1 MGLDPRKKPCGCAD
15 SATTPG
21 ATAGAARGATGGPR
35 LPVTRAAGPEAGG
48 PILLTCDGVEVTQA
62 IQDMP
67 HSVALVAEK
76 RTIARVYL
84 STGGTAPVT
93 VNGVLR
99 VRKVGSIGLGT
110 AVRALAPV
118 TLDPAL
124 TGNLRAKRE
133 NETRSLNFILP
144 RQVLKAGQWEV
155 RLSSLFRPVP
165 HKVIAVPAGAK
176 RTVTF
181 VASPPLRVRIIGI
194 RYRSGTQ
201 TVAPG
206 ALDFTLIQSW
216 LGRAYPVA
224 SVDWSQV
231 TVDGPDPWP
240 FDAPAM
246 NAFVRGLRAIDV
258 AGGVDGRTHYYGL
271 VADNGGS
278 NFMRGLASGIPAT
291 ADPTTV
297 ASGPCG
303 GSDFG
308 WDHDGSYGDW
318 YTGHELGHTFGRF
331 HAEFCGAGGGAA
343 YPFPN
348 GQLSG
353 PDGAFV
359 GFDVGDI
366 GNGLPP
372 RALPGTT
379 SHDLMS
385 YCDNQWVSSF
395 TYGGIRTRLVAEE
408 GLAGAP
414 LRARGRG
421 TAARRTSAR
430 GGAMP
435 AGGTIH
441 VVATLNATQ
450 GTGQLRHVTPIA
462 ASAAGQAPLA
472 KGGARGATRGAGG
485 HDARLRVFG
494 AGDKLLGEYPAPWIQ
509 DSCRDEGDDDT
520 GSIDVFVPGASSAT
534 KLELVFN
541 GAVVDTFTP
550 APTPK
555 AVSNIR
561 SSAPTRGARTRG
573 GAARTAGGPG
583 AADEDDDGDPVL
595 TWTPAAAPATRGSR
609 RSRGATR
616 GGPAAA
622 AEAPGAD
629 TQYTV
634 QVSVD
639 GGTTW
644 QTVGYALKEPTVRI
658 DRTVLGDAATVKVRI
673 TATSGFKSVTTEK
686 TMKASDL

>member
-1 MGLDPRKKPCGCAD
+1 
-15 SATTPG
+15 
-21 ATAGAARGATGGPR
+21 
-35 LPVTRAAGPEAGG
+35 V
-48 PILLTCDGVEVTQA
+48 TCDGVEVTQA
-62 IQDMP
+62 IQDMA

-76 RTIARVYL
+76 RTVARVYL
-84 STGGTAPVT
+84 SAGGAAPVT

-99 VRKVGSIGLGT
+99 VRKVGSSGPGSV
-110 AVRALAPV
+110 VRAQAPV

-144 RQVLKAGQWEV
+144 RQVLTAGQWEV
-155 RLSSLFRPVP
+155 RLTSLFRPTP
-165 HKVIAVPAGAK
+165 HRVVALPAAAA

-181 VASPPLRVRIIGI
+181 VDSPPLRVRIVGI
-194 RYRSGTQ
+194 RYRSGAQ

-246 NAFVRGLRAIDV
+246 NAFVRGLRTTDI
-258 AGGVDGRTHYYGL
+258 AGGVDARTHYYGL
-271 VADNGGS
+271 VADNGGT
-278 NFMRGLASGIPAT
+278 NFMRGLASGIPTT

-343 YPFPN
+343 YPFPD

-366 GNGLPP
+366 ANGLPP

-395 TYGGIRTRLVAEE
+395 TYGGIRTRLVAE
-408 GLAGAP
+408 GGPAGAP

-421 TAARRTSAR
+421 AARRTSAR
-430 GGAMP
+430 GGTMP

-462 ASAAGQAPLA
+462 AASAGQAPLA
-472 KGGARGATRGAGG
+472 KGGARAARGGGAAGAP
-485 HDARLRVFG
+485 DARLRVFG

-509 DSCRDEGDDDT
+509 DSCRDPGDDDT
-520 GSIDVFVPGASSAT
+520 GSIDVFVPGASAAT

-541 GAVVDTFTP
+541 GTVVDTFTP

-555 AVSNIR
+555 AVSNVR
-561 SSAPTRGARTRG
+561 SSAPSRRARGAR
-573 GAARTAGGPG
+573 GAARAAGGPG
-583 AADEDDDGDPVL
+583 AEDAEDADPVL
-595 TWTPAAAPATRGSR
+595 TWTPAAAPAA
-609 RSRGATR
+609 RGAAR
-616 GGPAAA
+616 ARARGAGGPPEAA
-622 AEAPGAD
+622 GTD

-639 GGTTW
+639 GGKTW
-644 QTVGYALKEPTVRI
+644 QTVGYALKEPQVRI